1 MSRKLIGLA
10 LCGIACL
17 LPGRSNAQTAALL
30 AVSDASQ
37 VSELQL
43 AKVMADDS
51 SLWLSVRLQGR
62 TRLALVTAETA
73 VEPAPAAHAW
83 LRALDFATR
92 VRVAAPVG
100 PLASCGTQQ
109 RFEPHDTGL
118 PEAKSLAAV
127 EVSSVGTDLELRRR
141 LSDAGL
147 PADAERVAR
156 FTSAASPPFRV
167 SIYDVPADGGS
178 TETVRLT
185 ERGYPTTLPRISLSG
200 ADTVP
205 LSVMALAKDGV
216 QPLSRESADPSDFPV
231 VYRAVDA
238 SSDYL
243 SARHDWLGQN
253 PTRWLNEVQASAPLF
268 GGTVL
273 PSGQRIE
280 PVISRYFAESRVA
293 SASACETRAR
303 AAYEHA
309 SNNAADFAC
318 DAADDLARS
327 LTELDFAEPRASRF
341 FGRLAVDAAG
351 FRVVDSGS
359 RSPLLFATD
368 FDPSGCPGETLPP
381 VSTPSAPSTPSTPA
395 PVSREPVV
403 VSSPEYPYYGPTTT
417 TTTVYT
423 EDSCTWSSSSSSSH
437 DSCSGD
443 SSTSESS
450 SESCN
455 GDSSSSESNTDTCSG
470 DSSSSESSS
479 DSCGGDSSDSKYDG
493 DTCTGDSA
501 ESNSA
506 RSKSAALGA
515 DPAQSVR
522 AKHRPRPV
530 RLSLVTLL
538 AAALGLPLRRRY
550 ASR

>member
-1 MSRKLIGLA
+1 
-10 LCGIACL
+10 L
-17 LPGRSNAQTAALL
+17 LPARSNAQTAALL

-51 SLWLSVRLQGR
+51 SLWLSVRLHGR

-73 VEPAPAAHAW
+73 VEAAPAAHAW

-100 PLASCGTQQ
+100 PLASCGAQQ
-109 RFEPHDTGL
+109 SFEPHDTGL
-118 PEAKSLAAV
+118 PDAKSLAAV
-127 EVSSVGTDLELRRR
+127 EVSSVGSELELRRR
-141 LSDAGL
+141 LADAGL

-178 TETVRLT
+178 TETVRLN
-185 ERGYPTTLPRISLSG
+185 ERGYSTTLPQISLSG
-200 ADTVP
+200 AGKVS
-205 LSVMALAKDGV
+205 LSVIALATDGV
-216 QPLSRESADPSDFPV
+216 QPVTREVADPSDFPV

-238 SSDYL
+238 GSDYL
-243 SARHDWLGQN
+243 SARHDWLEQN

-268 GGTVL
+268 AGTVL
-273 PSGQRIE
+273 PSGQRID
-280 PVISRYFAESRVA
+280 PVIARYFAEFRAA
-293 SASACETRAR
+293 SATACEARAR

-309 SNNAADFAC
+309 STNAADFAC

-327 LTELDFAEPRASRF
+327 VTELGFAELRASRF
-341 FGRLAVDAAG
+341 FGQLAVDAAG
-351 FRVVDSGS
+351 FRVVANGS

-368 FDPSGCPGETLPP
+368 FDASGCPGAALPP

-403 VSSPEYPYYGPTTT
+403 VSSTEYPYYGPTPTT

-423 EDSCTWSSSSSSSH
+423 EDSCTWSNSSSSSH

-450 SESCN
+450 SESC
-455 GDSSSSESNTDTCSG
+455 SG
-470 DSSSSESSS
+470 DSSSSESSTDTCSGDSSTSESSS
-479 DSCGGDSSDSKYDG
+479 DSCSGDSSDSKYDG

-506 RSKSAALGA
+506 RSKSAALSA
-515 DPAQSVR
+515 DPAQRVR
-522 AKHRPRPV
+522 AKHRPRPL

-538 AAALGLPLRRRY
+538 AAALGLPLRRRC